1 MSLLWLLALGAVR
14 ADIFEDV
21 VMRLE
26 ITGDTELWDALFKG
40 ARQLET
46 VVGDDKVTWSEGPLW
61 TNGSLLFTDTITA
74 KLHRYDPATR
84 TLSTLAECAGG
95 VCADA
100 PGEEWRA
107 EPGANGLALWSPA
120 GGGAP
125 TVLACQHGTARG
137 VALDTDAVAGGRP
150 RALSAGA
157 HAVPIATHGAR
168 GRRLN
173 GPNDLAV
180 AGEWAYFTDPV
191 YAFLE
196 LERFEDLPYLD
207 EAVRERGAG
216 VTGIYRARLRAP
228 GASSPPP
235 AAELLDASLSRPNGI
250 AVLPPDR
257 GAGASARE
265 RLVVSECCQG
275 EHNAAC
281 AQGVGRWR
289 VYELAGGDGPD
300 DGAGA
305 AATQL
310 RGLAN
315 IELEVADAPPGCA
328 DGLAA
333 WPTGRVGGVH
343 GPLGEEHE
351 LLLASCPGG
360 LCVVSVTAGRVLA
373 RARGARTSNV
383 AFGSDGYVYITGLA
397 RVWRL
402 PYDSHAKLP
411 RASST
416 RPTPEL

>member
-14 ADIFEDV
+14 ADLFEDV

-125 TVLACQHGTARG
+125 TVLACQHGTARV

-257 GAGASARE
+257 GAGATPATGAT
-265 RLVVSECCQG
+265 VV
-275 EHNAAC
+275 AP
-281 AQGVGRWR
+281 
-289 VYELAGGDGPD
+289 LPPD
-300 DGAGA
+300 MIA
-305 AATQL
+305 AARSLGL
-310 RGLAN
+310 RTVNASGLGRSVAT
-315 IELEVADAPPGCA
+315 LARRARLGASLAEVAEKGSAI
-328 DGLAA
+328 
-333 WPTGRVGGVH
+333 VG
-343 GPLGEEHE
+343 
-351 LLLASCPGG
+351 A
-360 LCVVSVTAGRVLA
+360 
-373 RARGARTSNV
+373 
-383 AFGSDGYVYITGLA
+383 
-397 RVWRL
+397 
-402 PYDSHAKLP
+402 P
-411 RASST
+411 RAGST
-416 RPTPEL
+416 